1 MPKSKLADY
10 ISAQKRRDAPPIDWL
25 WAAILE
31 RKMVLKIDL
40 KQMAEIAGVSYETM
54 RRYIGQSPWEWS
66 ADARTRVCK
75 EFGLKPIQTVQPAP
89 DEMWGLRV

>member
-1 MPKSKLADY
+1 MPKTKLADY

-75 EFGLKPIQTVQPAP
+75 GFGLKPIQTVQPAP
-89 DEMWGLRV
+89 DEMWGLRA